1 MAPIIEPDDM
11 KQTSQEPLP
20 LVEMI
25 KVMPREEWYHCLG
38 KGTARWYYGGKL
50 PTIKN
55 YLAKSHICL
64 TG

>member
-1 MAPIIEPDDM
+1 M

-20 LVEMI
+20 LVKMI